1 MNTPA
6 SLKAGIDRLYRAAEK
21 ANRDPT
27 TIDIA
32 FVWFMPPE
40 WSTKTDADGQRQM
53 FTGSADAMLQDAAAF
68 AAVGVKHLIVYAQQ
82 PTIEAT
88 LDVQQRF
95 AQDVVRKLT

>member
-1 MNTPA
+1 
-6 SLKAGIDRLYRAAEK
+6 
-21 ANRDPT
+21 
-27 TIDIA
+27 
-32 FVWFMPPE
+32 
-40 WSTKTDADGQRQM
+40 
-53 FTGSADAMLQDAAAF
+53 MLQDAASF